1 MEATGVQR
9 PRGLAAWASPAVLD
23 RLEQVIIV
31 LLWSAMVWRIGHSTS
46 PYSLLALASESA
58 IVFFVLIRR
67 STQSISTDHGEWML
81 AFAATA
87 APLMITFSNGPVQ
100 ALIPVAVSCWIVGNC
115 INLWAKLVLR
125 RSFGIAPANRGLKL
139 TGPYRVVRHP
149 MYGGYLL
156 SHIGIFLLMPSWL
169 NLTVYVIGWAA
180 QIRRLGAEER
190 ILSLDPKYTQYMSE
204 VRYRLIPGVY

>member
-1 MEATGVQR
+1 MEATGVQPKSR
-9 PRGLAAWASPAVLD
+9 LAALASPAVLD

-31 LLWSAMVWRIGHSTS
+31 LLWSAMAWRMSHSTS
-46 PYSLLALASESA
+46 PYALLALASETV
-58 IVFFVLIRR
+58 ILFFVLIRR
-67 STQSISTDHGEWML
+67 PTRSISTDHGEWML

-87 APLMITFSNGPVQ
+87 APLMIVDANDPVQ
-100 ALIPVAVSCWIVGNC
+100 FLVPVAVSCWIVGNC
-115 INLWAKLVLR
+115 ANLAAKLVLR

-169 NLTVYVIGWAA
+169 NLAVYVVGWTA

-190 ILSLDPKYTQYMSE
+190 ILSLDPRYREYMGE